1 MPTTPKD
8 LREHLVKC
16 TLALLNVSQP
26 EALSVRE
33 VARQAGVSSGAPY
46 HHFGDKTGLLA
57 ACAEVGWLDLLAR
70 LEAVDP
76 TAALDVQLQNQARV
90 YVTFAL
96 ERPGPYRLMMSSV
109 LDDQRRFSHL
119 AAYRARAMRSMLTLI
134 ALSGAA
140 GTDAV
145 RIKQRG
151 VAVWSL
157 LHGYAILKLDGAI
170 AARAA
175 DGTTSAVLQL
185 AVRAALLPE
194 APTAP

>member
-109 LDDQRRFSHL
+109 FDDQGRFSHL